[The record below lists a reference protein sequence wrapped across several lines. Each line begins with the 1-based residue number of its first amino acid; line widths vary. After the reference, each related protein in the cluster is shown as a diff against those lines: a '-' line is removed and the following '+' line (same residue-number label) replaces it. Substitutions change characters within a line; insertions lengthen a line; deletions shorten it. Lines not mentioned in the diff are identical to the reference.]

1 MAIPVSYNLRNLVVR
16 KTTTVVTALGIA
28 LTVAVLL
35 AVLALVNGLRT
46 AFQSSG
52 NPLQVL
58 VMRKGSTAELSSAIT
73 REVFQDL
80 KSMPGI
86 ARDGNEPMAS
96 LEMVTIINLP
106 SVDSPAGMN
115 VTVRGILPVG
125 VKMRDNLKLQDG
137 RWFQAGQREVV
148 VGKSIA
154 KRYPGAQMGKKLRF
168 GRGEW
173 EVVGVM
179 DGGQS
184 SVNSEI
190 FGDLNQISSDFN
202 RPDGLSSALL
212 RATDE
217 AAVPALINSLNDDR
231 RLGVAAEPE
240 KAYFE
245 AQTNSG
251 AVLQYLGIF
260 ISIIMA
266 VGSSFAAMNTMYAAV
281 ARRAS
286 EIGTLRVLGF
296 SKGSILL
303 SFLLESLF
311 LALLGGLIGCLLAFF
326 ALNNVTT
333 GIGSFIT
340 FSEIA
345 FNFRVSPQIMLTG
358 IVFALLMG
366 ALGGL
371 FPARMAA
378 RKEILTALREA

>member
-16 KTTTVVTALGIA
+16 KTTTVITALGIA

-52 NPLQVL
+52 DPLQIL
-58 VMRKGSTAELSSAIT
+58 VMRKGATAELSSAVT

-80 KSMPGI
+80 KSMAGI
-86 ARDGNEPMAS
+86 AREGNEPRAS
-96 LEMVTIINLP
+96 LEMVTVINLP
-106 SVDSPAGMN
+106 SVDSPTGMN
-115 VTVRGILPVG
+115 VTLRGILPVG
-125 VKMRDNLKLQDG
+125 VKMRDDLKLQDG

-154 KRYPGAQMGKKLRF
+154 KRYPGAHMGNKLRF

-184 SVNSEI
+184 AVNSEI

-202 RPDGLSSALL
+202 RADGLSSILL
-212 RATDE
+212 RATD
-217 AAVPALINSLNDDR
+217 AATVPALINSLNDDR
-231 RLGVAAEPE
+231 RLGVLAQTE
-240 KAYFE
+240 KSYYE

-251 AVLQYLGIF
+251 ALLQYLGVF

-281 ARRAS
+281 ARRAT

-296 SKGSILL
+296 SKNSIML
-303 SFLLESLF
+303 SFLMESL
-311 LALLGGLIGCLLAFF
+311 LLSGLGGLVGCLLVLP
-326 ALNNVTT
+326 LNNITT
-333 GIGSFIT
+333 GIGSFVT

-345 FNFRVSPQIMLTG
+345 FNFRVSPEIMVIGVT
-358 IVFALLMG
+358 FALVMG
-366 ALGGL
+366 AVGGL

-378 RKEILTALREA
+378 RKEILVALREI